1 MTNATNTT
9 DRELIDA
16 AIAEGKVTKVKAG
29 RARGVNKR
37 TAPMT
42 ATKAT
47 KAQRNASKP
56 AATKRTRKAPAKR
69 DTSKPVSAGNTF
81 TTVELAAQHDMQP
94 KTLRAR
100 IRRNIE
106 QWEPLFKDGVK
117 HVFADNKT
125 TRAKVEALLS

>member
-1 MTNATNTT
+1 MTTATDKITPAE
-9 DRELIDA
+9 RAMIDA
-16 AIAEGKVTKVKAG
+16 APVTKVKAG
-29 RARGVNKR
+29 KARGVNKR

-42 ATKAT
+42 ATKPT
-47 KAQRNASKP
+47 RAQKRAAAP

-100 IRRNIE
+100 IRRNIDA
-106 QWEPLFKDGVK
+106 WEPLFKDGVK